1 MVSIIIEPPWI
12 VSKVGCSLMNN
23 HTQIGP
29 MIVSSKKNRL
39 TSAADINLGAIVT
52 KTKGKATH
60 ITHIK
65 GTIIKSI
72 STSAKLFTKDTANI
86 ATRSLP
92 ITAAGTKSLFFADQP
107 YLVVPVTFLNYLLEK
122 NTVNLQRKEVS
133 LYPIWVA

>member
-1 MVSIIIEPPWI
+1 MVNIIIEPPCI
-12 VSKVGCSLMNN
+12 VSKVGSSLMNN

-29 MIVSSKKNRL
+29 IMVSSRKNRL

-65 GTIIKSI
+65 GTIIKSSSI
-72 STSAKLFTKDTANI
+72 SSKLSTKDTANI

-92 ITAAGTKSLFFADQP
+92 ITAAGTRSLFFADLTITAP
-107 YLVVPVTFLNYLLEK
+107 TPNPRAVISPNKSPKKLHREAY
-122 NTVNLQRKEVS
+122 
-133 LYPIWVA
+133 

>member
-1 MVSIIIEPPWI
+1 MVNIIIEPPCI

-29 MIVSSKKNRL
+29 IIVSKRKNRL

-65 GTIIKSI
+65 GTMIKSN
-72 STSAKLFTKDTANI
+72 STSVKLLTKNM
-86 ATRSLP
+86 
-92 ITAAGTKSLFFADQP
+92 
-107 YLVVPVTFLNYLLEK
+107 YLDCL
-122 NTVNLQRKEVS
+122 
-133 LYPIWVA
+133 

>member
-1 MVSIIIEPPWI
+1 MVSIIIEPPCI

-29 MIVSSKKNRL
+29 IIVSSKKNRL

-65 GTIIKSI
+65 GTIIKSS

-92 ITAAGTKSLFFADQP
+92 ITAAGSRSLFFA
-107 YLVVPVTFLNYLLEK
+107 YLTI
-122 NTVNLQRKEVS
+122 TA
-133 LYPIWVA
+133 PIANPRAVIRPNKSPIKLPNCIES

>member
-1 MVSIIIEPPWI
+1 MVNIIIEPPCI

-29 MIVSSKKNRL
+29 IIVSKRKNRL

-86 ATRSLP
+86 ATISLP
-92 ITAAGTKSLFFADQP
+92 ITAAGTKSLFFADQ
-107 YLVVPVTFLNYLLEK
+107 TI
-122 NTVNLQRKEVS
+122 TA
-133 LYPIWVA
+133 PIANPRAVIRPNKSPIKLPNCIES